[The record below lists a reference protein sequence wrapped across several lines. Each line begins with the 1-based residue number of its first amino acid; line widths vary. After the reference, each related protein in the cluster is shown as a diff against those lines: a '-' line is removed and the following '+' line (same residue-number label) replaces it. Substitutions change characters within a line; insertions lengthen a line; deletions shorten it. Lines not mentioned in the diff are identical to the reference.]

1 MIEQLKKKKIR
12 GWCSFDFGFSCYP
25 TLILTFFYGAFYAK
39 KIAVSPE
46 IGTSNWGFSISIASI
61 LSFLLFSIILV
72 QGKTFFGGLKTKFF
86 GCFFLLLIS

>member
-1 MIEQLKKKKIR
+1 MEL
-12 GWCSFDFGFSCYP
+12 
-25 TLILTFFYGAFYAK
+25 FYAK

-72 QGKTFFGGLKTKFF
+72 QGKTFFWKPENNVFWMVFF
-86 GCFFLLLIS
+86 LILILSTTSLCFFDKSSNEFLSSYCYHVISHLF